1 MTGMITLSRAV
12 TLVWTLGALITPAVA
27 YAQTPPPNPAPA
39 PAVQPQP
46 ASPAAGPPPAGQPPA
61 AGQPAPPA
69 LAQPAYAYQV
79 EGRRD
84 PFISLLGRG
93 ADPKGGPRVT
103 GLAGM
108 LIAEVSLK
116 GILKDRNGFFALLQG
131 PDNKTYQVR
140 SGDKLLDGSVK
151 SINGEAV
158 IFAQDVNDPL
168 SVVKQREV
176 IKKLRS
182 TEEGRE

>member
-1 MTGMITLSRAV
+1 MTSLQRTITLAAMA
-12 TLVWTLGALITPAVA
+12 GALSAPLAAISQQPATP
-27 YAQTPPPNPAPA
+27 PAPA
-39 PAVQPQP
+39 
-46 ASPAAGPPPAGQPPA
+46 AAKPPATAEPPV
-61 AGQPAPPA
+61 QS
-69 LAQPAYAYQV
+69 AYVYQI

-84 PFISLLGRG
+84 PFVSLLGRG
-93 ADPKGGPRVT
+93 MDPKGGVRPS
-103 GLAGM
+103 GMPGM

-116 GILKDRNGFFALLQG
+116 GILKDRTGYFALLQG

-151 SINGEAV
+151 SINGDAV

-168 SVVKQREV
+168 SVVKQREIV
-176 IKKLRS
+176 KKLRS

>member
-1 MTGMITLSRAV
+1 MTTLRHTITLAAMA
-12 TLVWTLGALITPAVA
+12 GALSAPLAAISP
-27 YAQTPPPNPAPA
+27 QTPAPA
-39 PAVQPQP
+39 A
-46 ASPAAGPPPAGQPPA
+46 PAAATPPATA
-61 AGQPAPPA
+61 EAP
-69 LAQPAYAYQV
+69 AQPAYVYQI

-84 PFISLLGRG
+84 PFVSLLGRG
-93 ADPKGGPRVT
+93 LDPKGGVR
-103 GLAGM
+103 LAGMPGM

-116 GILKDRNGFFALLQG
+116 GILKDRTGYFALLQG

-151 SINGEAV
+151 SINGDAV

-168 SVVKQREV
+168 SVVKQREIV
-176 IKKLRS
+176 KKLRS

>member
-1 MTGMITLSRAV
+1 MTMLEKVA
-12 TLVWTLGALITPAVA
+12 TLVMTGALIAPFVA
-27 YAQTPPPNPAPA
+27 YAQAPAKPVPPAAQPAQPPAAVPAAAPPTATPP
-39 PAVQPQP
+39 V
-46 ASPAAGPPPAGQPPA
+46 GQPPA
-61 AGQPAPPA
+61 VPPPP
-69 LAQPAYAYQV
+69 AQPAYAYQV

-84 PFISLLGRG
+84 PFVSLLGRG
-93 ADPKGGPRVT
+93 ADPKGGGTRPA
-103 GLAGM
+103 GLPGM

-151 SINGEAV
+151 SISGEAV
-158 IFAQDVNDPL
+158 IFSQDVNDPL
-168 SVVKQREV
+168 SVVKQREI

>member
-1 MTGMITLSRAV
+1 MTSLRHTITLAAMA
-12 TLVWTLGALITPAVA
+12 GALSAPLAAISQQPATP
-27 YAQTPPPNPAPA
+27 PAPA
-39 PAVQPQP
+39 P
-46 ASPAAGPPPAGQPPA
+46 GQPPA
-61 AGQPAPPA
+61 TAEPPV
-69 LAQPAYAYQV
+69 QSAYVYQI

-84 PFISLLGRG
+84 PFVSLLGRG
-93 ADPKGGPRVT
+93 MDPKGGVRPA
-103 GLAGM
+103 GMPGM

-116 GILKDRNGFFALLQG
+116 GILKDRTGYFALLQG

-151 SINGEAV
+151 SINGDAV

-168 SVVKQREV
+168 SVVKQREIV
-176 IKKLRS
+176 KKLRS

>member
-1 MTGMITLSRAV
+1 MTGMITLAKAV
-12 TLVWTLGALITPAVA
+12 TLACILGALITPAVA

-39 PAVQPQP
+39 PAAQPQP
-46 ASPAAGPPPAGQPPA
+46 TPPAPAQPATGQPPA
-61 AGQPAPPA
+61 AGQPAP
-69 LAQPAYAYQV
+69 AQQAYVYQV

-140 SGDKLLDGSVK
+140 SGDKVLDGSVK

>member
-1 MTGMITLSRAV
+1 MTSLRHTITLAAI
-12 TLVWTLGALITPAVA
+12 TGALSAPLAAISQQPSAPTPAA
-27 YAQTPPPNPAPA
+27 PAAATPPATA
-39 PAVQPQP
+39 E
-46 ASPAAGPPPAGQPPA
+46 PPAQS
-61 AGQPAPPA
+61 
-69 LAQPAYAYQV
+69 AYVYQI

-84 PFISLLGRG
+84 PFVSLLGRG
-93 ADPKGGPRVT
+93 MDPKGGVRPA
-103 GLAGM
+103 GMPGM

-116 GILKDRNGFFALLQG
+116 GILKDRTGYFALIQG

-158 IFAQDVNDPL
+158 IFSQDVNDPL
-168 SVVKQREV
+168 SVVKQREI

>member
-1 MTGMITLSRAV
+1 MTPMTTSLRRAATLTCVVCA
-12 TLVWTLGALITPAVA
+12 LVLPVALVA
-27 YAQTPPPNPAPA
+27 QSPAPA
-39 PAVQPQP
+39 AAARPAAAGEQP
-46 ASPAAGPPPAGQPPA
+46 AT
-61 AGQPAPPA
+61 PAPP
-69 LAQPAYAYQV
+69 AQPAYAYAV

-93 ADPKGGPRVT
+93 TDPKGGVRPT
-103 GLAGM
+103 GLPGM

-116 GILKDRNGFFALLQG
+116 GILKERNGFFALMQG

-140 SGDKLLDGSVK
+140 SGEKLLDGSVK

-158 IFAQDVNDPL
+158 IFSQDVNDPL
-168 SVVKQREV
+168 SVVKQREI
-176 IKKLRS
+176 IKRLRS